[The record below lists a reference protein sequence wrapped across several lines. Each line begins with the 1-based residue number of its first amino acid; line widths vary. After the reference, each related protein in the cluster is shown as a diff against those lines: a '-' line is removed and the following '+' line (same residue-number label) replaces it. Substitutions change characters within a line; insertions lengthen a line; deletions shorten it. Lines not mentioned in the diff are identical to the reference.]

1 MAKATNT
8 IKVTLLTDEKRAVTD
23 TEAYQEGYEAGKAA
37 ANTIR
42 VTLIGDVVRDGEG
55 EVE

>member
-55 EVE
+55 AVE